1 MKSFWLK
8 CFLLAFSV
16 VTLSATIST
25 AQPTVGQGWGQINRE
40 VWYGNYWDQFT
51 NRHYGG
57 FKNGLVTPGGW
68 WNVDAGDPVERR
80 TFVNYKGFYIG
91 AKNVADPQ
99 YPATVWPYMVGQ
111 RDGRNDGEQGE
122 GILAVAPDPLTP
134 SNTTQFL
141 FKGRL
146 DRRTYRQALPVVTTD
161 GVQNPYS
168 VPYVIDNNTVEI
180 VGDEQDG
187 TYQSDVIDPTLIAD
201 VTLDTHSWSRMGIST
216 SRRVYAYVDRDNDDY
231 MFWHWR
237 MINDGLWG
245 RLGVDKVDCCG
256 GTHGTVSE
264 LMMGLMFQW
273 DRSSA
278 GASRTGGAGESANDS
293 IWRYYGVDY
302 DAASPVEDMRMAYV
316 IDGDQDQTL
325 YNPAHGK
332 QDDIGDPD
340 PTTGDLLSAKTG
352 AWQILHYDI
361 STEDR
366 NDDVAQ
372 PRTVGWQNY
381 NLLLQTSLDGHEAK
395 YNQMLLGMQQVDD
408 YYPGDY
414 WDTPGRG
421 AHPEAGSGASWI
433 KASNDPLT
441 SGDYWAG
448 KTLGLD
454 VEVTDVEQQA
464 GFGPDDIAAGDTLNA
479 LFAVGVRGLDE
490 PYAIQVGRSWLAG
503 DIDDATKNTL
513 VHSTIDSAFAMMR
526 QAKKVYESASFGE
539 RFASTR
545 PEFEEA
551 LAAAITAGD
560 LSLSPPAPLTFDVTS
575 APGQIEMAWTLNTTT
590 GSGIT
595 GWKVYRA
602 LASGKGDSAFAMIA
616 DLAPGVL
623 SYTDTEVEVGFSYY
637 YYLTT
642 YDAAGLESTMHTRTS
657 DPAIPEVLA
666 VRGGS
671 PIRFELSQNA
681 PNPFNPSTT
690 IQLSLSE
697 RGQTRLDI
705 YGVNGQLVRTLID
718 GSMAVGTHEV
728 VWDGT
733 DAVGNKL
740 GSGTYIYRLVN
751 GENVSVRRMVLVR

>member
-1 MKSFWLK
+1 MKSFLSK
-8 CFLLAFSV
+8 CFLLAFST
-16 VTLSATIST
+16 VTLSATISI
-25 AQPTVGQGWGQINRE
+25 AQPTVGEGWGQINRE

-57 FKNGLVTPGGW
+57 YNNGMLTPGGW
-68 WNVDAGDPVERR
+68 WNQAADPVERR
-80 TFVNYKGFYIG
+80 TFANYKGFYIG

-111 RDGRNDGEQGE
+111 RDGRNDGEQGDA
-122 GILAVAPDPLTP
+122 LPAVAPDVVTP
-134 SNTTQFL
+134 NLGTQFL

-146 DRRTYRQALPVVTTD
+146 DRRTYRQALPIVTTD
-161 GVQNPYS
+161 GVENPFNK
-168 VPYVIDNNTVEI
+168 VYVMDGQTVEL
-180 VGDEQDG
+180 VGDEADGPYQD
-187 TYQSDVIDPTLIAD
+187 DVIDPTLIAD

-216 SRRVYAYVDRDNDDY
+216 SRRVYAYVDRTNDDY

-237 MINDGLWG
+237 MINDGIWG

-256 GTHGTVSE
+256 GTHGAVSE
-264 LMMGLMFQW
+264 VMMGLMFQW
-273 DRSSA
+273 DKSSA
-278 GASRTGGAGESANDS
+278 GARRTGGGGDTGNDT

-302 DAASPVEDMRMAYV
+302 DADTPTEDMRMAYV
-316 IDGDQDQTL
+316 IDGDQDQTK
-325 YNPAHGK
+325 YDPAHGK
-332 QDDIGDPD
+332 QNDIGDPD
-340 PTTGDLLSAKTG
+340 PFTGQLLSAKTG
-352 AWQILHYDI
+352 AWQILHYDV

-372 PRTVGWQNY
+372 PLTVGWQNY
-381 NLLLQTSLDGHEAK
+381 TLLLQTSIDGHEAK
-395 YNQMLLGMQQVDD
+395 YNQMALGMQQIDD

-421 AHPEAGSGASWI
+421 LHPESASGASWI
-433 KASNDPLT
+433 KASNDPVT
-441 SGDYWAG
+441 SGEFWPG
-448 KTLGLD
+448 KVLGLD
-454 VEVTDVEQQA
+454 LEVTDTEQQA
-464 GFGPDDIAAGDTLNA
+464 GFGPDDIGVGDTLNA
-479 LFAVGVRGLDE
+479 VFAVGVKGLDE

-503 DIDDATKNTL
+503 DIDDAAKDAL

-526 QAKKVYESASFGE
+526 QAKTVYESATFGE

-575 APGQIEMAWTLNTTT
+575 APGTIEMAWTLNTTT
-590 GSGIT
+590 GSAIA

-602 LASGKGDSAFAMIA
+602 LASGVGDSAYTMIA

-623 SYTDTEVEVGFSYY
+623 AYTDSEVEVGFSYY

-642 YDAAGLESTMHTRTS
+642 YDADGLESTMHTRTS